1 MADCGHDWFA
11 FGLIPN
17 GPALATAVEIF
28 IRHAGELP
36 RGLAPIRPG
45 RAIARVCSPRVP
57 GSTGAIPLERN
68 AATQHSPGHANTTT
82 TRPRPPTGHT
92 GHCAGCPSPAPHPP
106 PPTRPPTRSEEH
118 P

>member
-68 AATQHSPGHANTTT
+68 AATQHSPGHATTT
-82 TRPRPPTGHT
+82 NTRPRPPTRTT
-92 GHCAGCPSPAPHPP
+92 GPSAGCRTPAPDPPTPHPHAPP
-106 PPTRPPTRSEEH
+106 P
-118 P
+118 